1 MYTIMMLNDKSLIT
15 TSKTTLYQREELV
28 DKIQFL
34 FPQNYGDLKLSEF
47 TATLKYV
54 DQGNEVHTETLKP
67 DETFYKNMLRFVLPI
82 DTELNRFAGDIKMR
96 VTLSKND
103 IDAENKYTLYTG
115 ETTISILPISNYFQF
130 IPNESIQNINK
141 KILELDEKIKAQ
153 EDFGKKLDSTKAD
166 DLSYEN
172 NKLSLLA
179 KGKKVGGAVEIEQLK
194 VIEFGN
200 KN

>member
-1 MYTIMMLNDKSLIT
+1 MYTIMMLNDKSLVV
-15 TSKTTLYQREELV
+15 TSKTTLYQREKLA

-34 FPQNYGDLKLSEF
+34 FPQNYGDLNLSEF

-67 DETFYKNMLRFVLPI
+67 DEKPYKNMLRFVLPI
-82 DTELNRFAGDIKMR
+82 NTELNRFAGDVIMR
-96 VTLSKND
+96 ITLSKTD
-103 IDAENKYTLYTG
+103 IDENEYILYTG
-115 ETTISILPISNYFQF
+115 ETTISISPISDYFQYV
-130 IPNESIQNINK
+130 PNESIEILNQ
-141 KILELDEKIKAQ
+141 KIIELDERIKTQ
-153 EDFGKKLDSTKAD
+153 EELGNKLDSSKAD

-179 KGKKVGGAVEIEQLK
+179 KGKKVGNEVEIDQLE
-194 VIEFGN
+194 VVEFGN

>member
-1 MYTIMMLNDKSLIT
+1 MLNDKSLIT

-47 TATLKYV
+47 TATLKFV
-54 DQGNEVHTETLKP
+54 DQGNEVHTETLKL

-153 EDFGKKLDSTKAD
+153 EDFGNKLDSTKAD

-179 KGKKVGGAVEIEQLK
+179 KGKKVGSEVEIEQLEL
-194 VIEFGN
+194 VEFGN